1 MFIFGTPFVSFA
13 QTGVEPTLGIKITPE
28 IPGPFENVTIN
39 LTSYSTD
46 LSRAL
51 INWSVDGKTSLSGYG
66 RVDFSINSPAVGS
79 QKTIN
84 ISIVTQTGVSIERTV
99 VIAPQ
104 DVDLLWESL
113 DSYVPPFYKGRSLPS
128 REGLIKIT
136 AVPSLRNSIGS
147 KLDESDLVYSWSQ
160 NYNPIQKFSG
170 YGKST
175 FIYKNAYLDNPDF
188 ISLTV
193 SSRDGKQNAKR
204 EMRLSLG
211 NPKIVFYP
219 KNPLTSIVSDYS
231 IGSNYKLTGDSVTLV
246 AVPYFFS
253 TQSNDPTDPS
263 LSYSWKI
270 NGKSQPSPTKR
281 NELTVKKPSGISGK
295 SSIELDIK
303 NENTLYQT
311 RNSSFNVEY

>member
-170 YGKST
+170 YGKSDR
-175 FIYKNAYLDNPDF
+175 K
-188 ISLTV
+188 
-193 SSRDGKQNAKR
+193 
-204 EMRLSLG
+204 
-211 NPKIVFYP
+211 
-219 KNPLTSIVSDYS
+219 
-231 IGSNYKLTGDSVTLV
+231 SVV
-246 AVPYFFS
+246 
-253 TQSNDPTDPS
+253 
-263 LSYSWKI
+263 
-270 NGKSQPSPTKR
+270 
-281 NELTVKKPSGISGK
+281 
-295 SSIELDIK
+295 
-303 NENTLYQT
+303 
-311 RNSSFNVEY
+311 